1 MSGLKAWS
9 AGTVS
14 ELHGLGK
21 LLILFGG
28 VLALIG
34 VLILFVGKLPWL
46 GRLPGDILIERKN
59 FSFYFPLTTSLL
71 ISLVLSMILWLL
83 SRR

>member
-1 MSGLKAWS
+1 M
-9 AGTVS
+9 S
-14 ELHGLGK
+14 ELPGLGK

-28 VLALIG
+28 VIVLLG
-34 VLILFVGKLPWL
+34 VLILSMGKLPWL
-46 GRLPGDILIERKN
+46 GRLPGDILIERKK
-59 FSFYFPLTTSLL
+59 FSFYFPLATSLL

>member
-1 MSGLKAWS
+1 VWGAEAM
-9 AGTVS
+9 S

-28 VLALIG
+28 MLALIG
-34 VLILFVGKLPWL
+34 VLILFLGKIPWL
-46 GRLPGDILIERKN
+46 GRLPGDILIERGK

-71 ISLVLSMILWLL
+71 ISLVLSMILWVL
-83 SRR
+83 SQR

>member
-1 MSGLKAWS
+1 M
-9 AGTVS
+9 S

-28 VLALIG
+28 VIVFLG
-34 VLILFVGKLPWL
+34 VLTLFVGRLPWL
-46 GRLPGDILIERKN
+46 GRMPGDILIQRKN

>member
-1 MSGLKAWS
+1 M
-9 AGTVS
+9 
-14 ELHGLGK
+14 HGLGK

-34 VLILFVGKLPWL
+34 VLILFAGKLPWL
-46 GRLPGDILIERKN
+46 GRLPGDILFERKN
-59 FSFYFPLTTSLL
+59 FSFYFPLATSVL
-71 ISLVLSMILWLL
+71 ISLVLSMVLWLL

>member
-1 MSGLKAWS
+1 M
-9 AGTVS
+9 S

-28 VLALIG
+28 ILALTG
-34 VLILFVGKLPWL
+34 VLLLFMGKLPWL
-46 GRLPGDILIERKN
+46 GRIPGDVLIERKN
-59 FSFYFPLTTSLL
+59 FSFYFPLATSLL
-71 ISLVLSMILWLL
+71 ISLVFSAILWLL